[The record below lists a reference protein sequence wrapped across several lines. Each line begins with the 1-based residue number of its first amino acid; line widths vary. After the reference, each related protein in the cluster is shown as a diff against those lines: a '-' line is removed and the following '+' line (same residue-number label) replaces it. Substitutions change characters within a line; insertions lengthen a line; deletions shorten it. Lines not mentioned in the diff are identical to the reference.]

1 MSYKTSLLKMAI
13 KLTPNIMV
21 IWVANIVLKG
31 IAELTEFSFDIKAR
45 KIYVQT
51 KLYGEVDTI
60 EVWMDG
66 FGILGDENAYQFI
79 IQHAESNKLWLNNI
93 LAHFVGKA
101 WKIPA
106 LPQYAAHIN
115 LVAELFKIEITEQ
128 KDKP

>member
-13 KLTPNIMV
+13 KLTPSIMV

-31 IAELTEFSFDIKAR
+31 IAELTEFSFDIEAR

-60 EVWMDG
+60 EVLMDG

-106 LPQYAAHIN
+106 LPQYAAYIN
-115 LVAELFKIEITEQ
+115 LVAELFKIESPEQ

>member
-21 IWVANIVLKG
+21 IWVANLVLKG
-31 IAELTEFSFDIKAR
+31 IAELTEFSFDIEAR

-51 KLYGEVDTI
+51 KLCGEVDTI
-60 EVWMDG
+60 EVWIDG

-93 LAHFVGKA
+93 LVHFVGKA
-101 WKIPA
+101 WKIPV

-115 LVAELFKIEITEQ
+115 LVAELFKIESTEQ
-128 KDKP
+128 EDKP